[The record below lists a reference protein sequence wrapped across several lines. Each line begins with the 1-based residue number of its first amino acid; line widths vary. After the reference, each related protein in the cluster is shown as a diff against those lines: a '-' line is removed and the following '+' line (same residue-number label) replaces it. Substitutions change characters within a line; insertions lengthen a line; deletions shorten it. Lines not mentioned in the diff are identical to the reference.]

1 MHRKKQRAPL
11 TISHRSG
18 WRDYQAALKRT
29 AASRKRHRR
38 LFRAGCLLILTALAG
53 WVAAGGLTGLK
64 ARFGET
70 ALPPTQI
77 VAPSPTADPAHG
89 MLDKLKL
96 QPMLASAQLM
106 NSREDYFYIT
116 ADDQQLCVDTSL
128 DLNLQNYLYGKM
140 NTAHARQIAMVVL
153 EPDSGR
159 VKTMVGYDKH
169 DPALNTCLDSDIP
182 AASVFKIVTAAA
194 AIDTFDFSPETVF
207 LFNGA
212 KHTLYKRQLLEK
224 KNRYTNRITLSQSFA
239 QSVNPVFG
247 KLGTHHL
254 GKENLEKYSR
264 AFGFNQLFEFELPLG
279 LSRFE
284 VSDDPYHWAELAC
297 GFNRS
302 TTISPLHGALM
313 AATIANAGQLVEP
326 TVIDRVT
333 DAQGRVVY
341 SHLAK
346 KLDRIITPDTS
357 AALERMMAATI
368 RSGTCRKVFR
378 GYRRDKVLSRLA
390 IGGKSGS
397 ISNRTHDTRYDWFV
411 GYAEEKA
418 GTGKIAVAVLV
429 GHEEYIGL
437 RAAYYARLA
446 IKRYFNAYFLDADA
460 GGRDQASR
468 AGVS

>member
-1 MHRKKQRAPL
+1 MHRKRQRAPL
-11 TISHRSG
+11 TSSHRSG
-18 WRDYQAALKRT
+18 WRDYQATLKRT

-38 LFRAGCLLILTALAG
+38 LLRAGCLLILTALAG
-53 WVAAGGLTGLK
+53 WVAAGGFSGLK

-70 ALPPTQI
+70 AHPPVEILT
-77 VAPSPTADPAHG
+77 PSPTANPAHG
-89 MLDKLKL
+89 MLDKSKL

-116 ADDQQLCVDTSL
+116 TDDQRMCVDTSL
-128 DLNLQNYLYGKM
+128 DMALQNYLHRKM

-153 EPDSGR
+153 DPDSGR
-159 VKTMVGYDKH
+159 VIAMVGYDKR
-169 DPALNTCLDSDIP
+169 DPAANTCLDNNIP

-194 AIDTFDFSPETVF
+194 AIDTFDFSPETEF

-212 KHTLYKRQLLEK
+212 KHTLYKRQLLKK
-224 KNRYTNRITLSQSFA
+224 KNRYTNRITFKQSFA

-254 GKENLEKYSR
+254 GKENLEKYSL
-264 AFGFNQLFEFELPLG
+264 AFGFNQYFEFELPLEP
-279 LSRFE
+279 SRFE

-313 AATIANAGQLVEP
+313 AATVANAGQLVEP
-326 TVIDRVT
+326 TVVDRVT

-341 SHLAK
+341 VHLTR
-346 KLDRIITPDTS
+346 KLERVITPDTS

-378 GYRRDKVLSRLA
+378 GYRRDKVLSRLT

-397 ISNRTHDTRYDWFV
+397 ISNRANDTRYDWFV
-411 GYAEEKA
+411 GYAEEKT
-418 GTGKIAVAVLV
+418 GTGKLAVAVLV
-429 GHEEYIGL
+429 AQEEYIGL

-446 IKRYFNAYFLDADA
+446 IKRYFNDYFIKAA
-460 GGRDQASR
+460 TGGGEKSSR

>member
-18 WRDYQAALKRT
+18 WRDYQTALKRS
-29 AASRKRHRR
+29 AASRRRHRR

-53 WVAAGGLTGLK
+53 WAAAGGLSGLK
-64 ARFGET
+64 ARFGES
-70 ALPPTQI
+70 AHPPTQI
-77 VAPSPTADPAHG
+77 LTPSPTADPAHG
-89 MLDKLKL
+89 LLDKLNL
-96 QPMLASAQLM
+96 QPLLASTQLM
-106 NSREDYFYIT
+106 NSREDYFYIS
-116 ADDQQLCVDTSL
+116 ADDRRLCVDTSL
-128 DLNLQNYLYGKM
+128 DMNLQNYLHGKM

-153 EPDSGR
+153 DPDFGR
-159 VKTMVGYDKH
+159 VIAMVGYDKH
-169 DPALNTCLDSDIP
+169 NPAANTCLDNNIP

-224 KNRYTNRITLSQSFA
+224 KNRYTNKISFKQSFA

-254 GKENLEKYSR
+254 GKENLEKYSL
-264 AFGFNQLFEFELPLG
+264 AFGFNQRFGFEIPLG
-279 LSRFE
+279 PSRFE

-313 AATIANAGQLVEP
+313 AATVANAGQLVEP

-341 SHLAK
+341 AHLAK
-346 KLDRIITPDTS
+346 KLERVITPDTS

-368 RSGTCRKVFR
+368 RTGTCRKLFR

-397 ISNRTHDTRYDWFV
+397 ISNQAHDTRYDWFV
-411 GYAEEKA
+411 GYAEEKT
-418 GTGKIAVAVLV
+418 GTAKIAVAVLV
-429 GHEEYIGL
+429 AHEEYIGL

-446 IKRYFNAYFLDADA
+446 IKHYFTDFFSKAA
-460 GGRDQASR
+460 ASGDVR
-468 AGVS
+468 SSPAGVS

>member
-1 MHRKKQRAPL
+1 MHRKKQRVPL

-18 WRDYQAALKRT
+18 WRDYQTALKRST
-29 AASRKRHRR
+29 ASRKRHRR
-38 LFRAGCLLILTALAG
+38 LFRAGCLLIITALAG
-53 WVAAGGLTGLK
+53 WAAAGGLSGLR

-70 ALPPTQI
+70 AHPPAEI
-77 VAPSPTADPAHG
+77 LAPSPNADPEHG
-89 MLDKLKL
+89 RC
-96 QPMLASAQLM
+96 PASTQLM

-116 ADDQQLCVDTSL
+116 ADDRRLCVDTSL
-128 DLNLQNYLYGKM
+128 DMNLQNYLHGKM

-153 EPDSGR
+153 DPDSGR
-159 VKTMVGYDKH
+159 VIAMVGYDKH
-169 DPALNTCLDSDIP
+169 DPEANTCLDNNIP

-194 AIDTFDFSPETVF
+194 AIDTFDYSPETVF

-224 KNRYTNRITLSQSFA
+224 KNRYTNKITFKQSFA

-254 GKENLEKYSR
+254 GKEKLEKYSL
-264 AFGFNQLFEFELPLG
+264 AFGFNQRFKFEIPLAP
-279 LSRFE
+279 SRFE
-284 VSDDPYHWAELAC
+284 VSNDPYHWAELAC

-313 AATIANAGQLVEP
+313 AATVANAGQLVEP

-341 SHLAK
+341 THLARK
-346 KLDRIITPDTS
+346 RERVISPDTS

-368 RSGTCRKVFR
+368 RSGTCRKLFR
-378 GYRRDKVLSRLA
+378 GYRRDKVLSRLT

-397 ISNRTHDTRYDWFV
+397 ISNRAHDTRYDWFV

-429 GHEEYIGL
+429 AHEEYIGL
-437 RAAYYARLA
+437 RA
-446 IKRYFNAYFLDADA
+446 
-460 GGRDQASR
+460 
-468 AGVS
+468 GVS

>member
-1 MHRKKQRAPL
+1 MHRKKQRVPL

-53 WVAAGGLTGLK
+53 WAAAGGLTGLK

-77 VAPSPTADPAHG
+77 VAPSPTADPTHG
-89 MLDKLKL
+89 LLDKLKL

-224 KNRYTNRITLSQSFA
+224 KNRYTN
-239 QSVNPVFG
+239 P
-247 KLGTHHL
+247 
-254 GKENLEKYSR
+254 E
-264 AFGFNQLFEFELPLG
+264 FN
-279 LSRFE
+279 
-284 VSDDPYHWAELAC
+284 
-297 GFNRS
+297 
-302 TTISPLHGALM
+302 
-313 AATIANAGQLVEP
+313 
-326 TVIDRVT
+326 
-333 DAQGRVVY
+333 
-341 SHLAK
+341 K
-346 KLDRIITPDTS
+346 
-357 AALERMMAATI
+357 
-368 RSGTCRKVFR
+368 
-378 GYRRDKVLSRLA
+378 
-390 IGGKSGS
+390 
-397 ISNRTHDTRYDWFV
+397 
-411 GYAEEKA
+411 
-418 GTGKIAVAVLV
+418 
-429 GHEEYIGL
+429 
-437 RAAYYARLA
+437 
-446 IKRYFNAYFLDADA
+446 
-460 GGRDQASR
+460 
-468 AGVS
+468 